1 MTQIAFYTGTDF
13 NNICN
18 VITLELEQLNVWFA
32 LNKLSLNVS
41 KTNYIVFTNKILVGD
56 AKIVINNYDVERVQ
70 VTKFLGV
77 IIDEKNMEISYSSC
91 KW

>member
-18 VITLELEQLNVWFA
+18 VITLELEHLNVWFA

-41 KTNYIVFTNKILVGD
+41 KTNYIVFTNKNFVGD

-77 IIDEKNMEISYSSC
+77 IIDEKLT
-91 KW
+91 